1 MAIKRTASLALS
13 IIFTISFT
21 QALNAKNVHAETAT
35 LVKTT
40 FRIQGIDRYKTSK
53 AIAQEVNNGALEN
66 VVLASGHDFPDG
78 LSGSTLAKK
87 LNAPLLMAGSLSD
100 SKDAFDYI
108 AEHLSQ
114 NGNVYILGGTGVVSQ
129 ATENVLTE
137 KGYNVKRIFGK
148 DRFQTNNSIINSLNT
163 EEGTPVFISN
173 AYGFADALSA
183 SSIAA
188 IKGYPLLLSNKNAL
202 PELAVGQLSK
212 IKPSKVYIV
221 GGTGVVTSGVEDQ
234 IKKMLPSSEV
244 IRLAGTDRY
253 KTSMNVYEYFNLDT
267 KNIILASGKDYPDAL
282 SGSQLAAKL
291 NASMVLSDEDNLDVQ
306 QIEFDKK
313 GIENYYIL
321 GGNGALSSNVE
332 QAITFDKEKETA
344 NIRAVYDATIQA
356 VRLKD
361 IDKCMLTVD
370 KNSPLYDVSRKIYQ
384 SLFDHL
390 NENNMDVIP
399 VIDSFDVVSINYK
412 EASIKVTETDGLT
425 DNINKT
431 TEYQTATTLSN
442 LKKVDGQW
450 KFYSTQVAQ

>member
-1 MAIKRTASLALS
+1 MAIKRTASLALG
-13 IIFTISFT
+13 IILTISLT
-21 QALNAKNVHAETAT
+21 QALNAKNVHAETVS

-40 FRIQGIDRYKTSK
+40 FRIQGMDRYKTSR

-87 LNAPLLMAGSLSD
+87 LNAPLLMAGSLAD

-108 AEHLSQ
+108 SEHLNQ

-129 ATENVLTE
+129 AVENALIE
-137 KGYNVKRIFGK
+137 KGYHVKRIFGK
-148 DRFQTNNSIINSLNT
+148 DRFETNNSITNSLNA

-183 SSIAA
+183 SGIAA

-202 PELAVGQLSK
+202 PELAVNQLSK

-234 IKKMLPSSEV
+234 IKKILPSAEV
-244 IRLAGTDRY
+244 IRLAGVNRY

-291 NASMVLSDEDNLDVQ
+291 NASMVLSDEDNLDLQ
-306 QIEFDKK
+306 QIEFDKNS
-313 GIENYYIL
+313 IENYYIL

-332 QAITFDKEKETA
+332 QAITFDKKKEIA
-344 NIRAVYDATIQA
+344 NIKALYNTTMQA

-361 IDKCMLTVD
+361 INQCMLTVD
-370 KNSPLYDVSRKIYQ
+370 KNSPSYDFNREVYQ
-384 SLFDHL
+384 SLFDYL
-390 NENNMDVIP
+390 NENDMDVIP
-399 VIDSFDVVSINYK
+399 TIDSFDVVSINYK
-412 EASIKVTETDGLT
+412 EASVKVTETDGLT

-442 LKKVDGQW
+442 IKKVDGEW
-450 KFYSTQVAQ
+450 KFYSTQIAQ